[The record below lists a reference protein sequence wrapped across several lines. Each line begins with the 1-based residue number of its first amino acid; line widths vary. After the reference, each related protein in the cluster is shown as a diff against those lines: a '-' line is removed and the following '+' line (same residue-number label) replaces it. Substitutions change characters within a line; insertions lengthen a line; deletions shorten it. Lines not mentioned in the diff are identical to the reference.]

1 VETKTSLIEIMK
13 YSDSVIVILFEGN
26 KDPVLIYVY
35 IFKTKVNHLPA
46 KFAEKHTDCCFLL

>member
-1 VETKTSLIEIMK
+1 MSLIEILK
-13 YSDSVIVILFEGN
+13 YSDSVFVILFEGN